1 MTHRDLE
8 ILIDCVEDAQRTKK
22 AAAEVI
28 ADLIVEGKMPTK
40 TQVRAYCLACM
51 GVQSA
56 IRDLENC
63 MEIAAIDAAEEA

>member
-1 MTHRDLE
+1 MTRRDLE

-40 TQVRAYCLACM
+40 TQVRAYCIASM

-56 IRDLENC
+56 MRDLENC
-63 MEIAAIDAAEEA
+63 MEIAATVAAEEA

>member
-22 AAAEVI
+22 AAAEAI
-28 ADLIVEGKMPTK
+28 ADLTVEGKMPTE
-40 TQVRAYCLACM
+40 TQVRAYCIARM

-63 MEIAAIDAAEEA
+63 MTIAATVAAEEA

>member
-22 AAAEVI
+22 AAPEVI
-28 ADLIVEGKMPTK
+28 ADLIVEGKMPTE
-40 TQVRAYCLACM
+40 TQVRAYCFARL

-56 IRDLENC
+56 MRDLENC

>member
-8 ILIDCVEDAQRTKK
+8 ILIECVEDAQRTKK
-22 AAAEVI
+22 AAAEII
-28 ADLIVEGKMPTK
+28 ADLIVEGKMPTE
-40 TQVRAYCLACM
+40 TQVRAYCLARM

-63 MEIAAIDAAEEA
+63 MEIAATCAAEEA

>member
-22 AAAEVI
+22 AAAETI
-28 ADLIVEGKMPTK
+28 ADLIAEGKMPTE
-40 TQVRAYCLACM
+40 TQVRAYCIARM

-56 IRDLENC
+56 MRDLENC
-63 MEIAAIDAAEEA
+63 MEIAATVAAEEA

>member
-28 ADLIVEGKMPTK
+28 ADLIVEGKMPTE
-40 TQVRAYCLACM
+40 TQVRAYCIARL
-51 GVQSA
+51 GVQSTT
-56 IRDLENC
+56 RDLENC
-63 MEIAAIDAAEEA
+63 MEIAAINAAEEE

>member
-22 AAAEVI
+22 AATEVI
-28 ADLIVEGKMPTK
+28 ADLIVEGKMPTE
-40 TQVRAYCLACM
+40 TQVRAYCIARM

-56 IRDLENC
+56 MRDLENC
-63 MEIAAIDAAEEA
+63 MEIAATVAAEEA